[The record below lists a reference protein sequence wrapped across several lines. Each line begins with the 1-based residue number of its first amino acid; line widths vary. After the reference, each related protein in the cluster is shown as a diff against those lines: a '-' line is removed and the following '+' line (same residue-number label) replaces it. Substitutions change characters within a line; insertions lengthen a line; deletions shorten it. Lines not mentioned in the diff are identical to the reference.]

1 MGDCAAF
8 DPSGPYVGGVLAL
21 ADCRALGLAQDGWRA
36 LGQTGG
42 EGTWLTAALTVAV
55 ALIGYRLL
63 LGQARGR
70 DGLMLALRIGVVLAL
85 TTQWPAWEAVA
96 YRVGIEGPESL
107 ALSVIGADGSRY
119 GLAARFDGIAGDLDE
134 ALRVDGVQTAEDKVQ
149 PGGHV
154 LSSEARGQVAWASGW
169 LTGAALA
176 GLMAPRLVI
185 ALLLGLGPL
194 FVGALLL
201 TGAQGLFVG
210 WLRACA
216 GAMLA
221 AVAGAMVLGLELAVI
236 APQVAGLLGGLGG
249 DGANAM
255 AGRIAA
261 GAGLFAALLG
271 AVALGVTR
279 AAWAIRWP
287 QGAMHQTLLSSV
299 RSDVRTQEVRRHRT
313 EQTSTTRA
321 QHIAQATMRSLRR
334 EEMHIERSGERAAA
348 ASALLGAPLG
358 QSGGAA
364 GRRIGRISGA
374 ARNRDGVVEGQNR
387 NGAGAAQNRNGAA

>member
-1 MGDCAAF
+1 MMGDCGAF

-36 LGQTGG
+36 LSGG
-42 EGTWLTAALTVAV
+42 AWLTAALTIAV
-55 ALIGYRLL
+55 ALIGYRLM

-70 DGLMLALRIGVVLAL
+70 DGLMLALRIGGVLAL
-85 TTQWPAWEAVA
+85 TTQWPTWEVVA
-96 YRVGIEGPESL
+96 YRLGIEGPESL
-107 ALSVIGADGSRY
+107 ALSVIEADGSRY
-119 GLAARFDGIAGDLDE
+119 GLAARFDRIAGDLDE
-134 ALRVDGVQTAEDKVQ
+134 VLLVDGVQTAEDKVQ

-154 LSSEARGQVAWASGW
+154 LSSEARGQVAWASAW

-194 FVGALLL
+194 FTGALLL
-201 TGAQGLFVG
+201 AGAQGLFVG

-236 APQVAGLLGGLGG
+236 GPQVAGLLGALGG

-261 GAGLFAALLG
+261 GAGLFAALLA
-271 AVALGVTR
+271 AVALGVMR
-279 AAWAIRWP
+279 AAWAIRLP
-287 QGAMHQTLLSSV
+287 RGAMGETFFSSIRHENRKHV
-299 RSDVRTQEVRRHRT
+299 IRQRRA

-321 QHIAQATMRSLRR
+321 QQIAQITMRSLRR
-334 EEMHIERSGERAAA
+334 EEMYIERTSERAGA
-348 ASALLGAPLG
+348 ASALLSAPLG

-364 GRRIGRISGA
+364 GRRMRRISGA
-374 ARNRDGVVEGQNR
+374 ARNRD
-387 NGAGAAQNRNGAA
+387 GAGAAQNRNGAA

>member
-1 MGDCAAF
+1 MGDCGAF

-21 ADCRALGLAQDGWRA
+21 ADCRALGLAQDGWRV

-42 EGTWLTAALTVAV
+42 DGAWLTAALTIAV
-55 ALIGYRLL
+55 ALIGCRLL

-107 ALSVIGADGSRY
+107 ALSVIGADGARY
-119 GLAARFDGIAGDLDE
+119 GMAARFDGIAGDLDE

-185 ALLLGLGPL
+185 ALLLGLAPL

-210 WLRACA
+210 WLRACV

-236 APQVAGLLGGLGG
+236 GPQVAGLLGALGG
-249 DGANAM
+249 DGANAI
-255 AGRIAA
+255 AERIAS

-271 AVALGVTR
+271 AVALGVMR
-279 AAWAIRWP
+279 AAWAIRLP
-287 QGAMHQTLLSSV
+287 QGAVRETLSSITH
-299 RSDVRTQEVRRHRT
+299 RETTAHEASRHHT
-313 EQTSTTRA
+313 KQASPTRA

-334 EEMHIERSGERAAA
+334 EEMHIERTSERTGA
-348 ASALLGAPLG
+348 ASTLLGAPLG

-364 GRRIGRISGA
+364 GRRMRRVSGA
-374 ARNRDGVVEGQNR
+374 AQNRDN
-387 NGAGAAQNRNGAA
+387 APAAQNRNGAA

>member
-1 MGDCAAF
+1 MMADCGAF

-21 ADCRALGLAQDGWRA
+21 ADCRALGLAQDGWRV
-36 LGQTGG
+36 LGGG
-42 EGTWLTAALTVAV
+42 AWLTAALTIAV
-55 ALIGYRLL
+55 ALIGYRLM

-107 ALSVIGADGSRY
+107 ALSVIGADGARY
-119 GLAARFDGIAGDLDE
+119 GLAARFDRIAGDLEE
-134 ALRVDGVQTAEDKVQ
+134 ALRMDAAQTAEDKVQ
-149 PGGHV
+149 QGGHV

-169 LTGAALA
+169 LTGVALA

-201 TGAQGLFVG
+201 VGAQGLFVG
-210 WLRACA
+210 WLRAVA

-221 AVAGAMVLGLELAVI
+221 ALAGAMVLGLELAVI
-236 APQVAGLLGGLGG
+236 GPQVAGLLGALGG

-255 AGRIAA
+255 AGRIAS

-271 AVALGVTR
+271 AVALGVMR
-279 AAWAIRWP
+279 AAFAIRLP
-287 QGAMHQTLLSSV
+287 EG
-299 RSDVRTQEVRRHRT
+299 VRREERVISSPFHPAVSSQTTGSYRT
-313 EQTSTTRA
+313 RQTTNTTRA
-321 QHIAQATMRSLRR
+321 QHIAQAAMRSLRR
-334 EEMHIERSGERAAA
+334 EEMHIERTSERGRAA
-348 ASALLGAPLG
+348 LAPLG
-358 QSGGAA
+358 QTGGAA
-364 GRRIGRISGA
+364 ARRMGRISGA
-374 ARNRDGVVEGQNR
+374 ARQRDARNG
-387 NGAGAAQNRNGAA
+387 NGAG